1 MNNSKL
7 DVPVLRW
14 MLNIAG
20 NSKLHIVLLAVVQTV
35 LGVSVIGYA
44 FFLRGLIDGAVA
56 GDVRVF
62 TRYAILL
69 VALVLFLVALRT
81 VKRHVLELAR
91 STMENRFKANL
102 FSHVLRKD
110 YGAVSAVH
118 SAEWMNR
125 LTNDT
130 RVVADGMAQV
140 LPDLCE
146 MLARLVAALVSLLI
160 IEPRFAYILI
170 PGGLLLILLTYVF
183 RTRLKKLHKTI
194 QEKDGDL
201 RVFYQERLNSQMVL
215 RVFGKED
222 QTEAEQQAFLAAHK
236 AARMKRNAFSNFCN
250 AGFGLTM
257 NGAYVLGAIYC
268 GLGILHGTM
277 TYGTFTAVLQLV
289 GQVQTP
295 FANFSRAFPQYF
307 AMVASAERLM
317 EVEAFEEDDAGL
329 VKGAVDEAENSKT
342 LAAPADQSKAGF
354 DSRECVTT
362 SGSKTFASFKSLGL
376 KDVTF
381 SYEET
386 VPVLEHFSVDVPRGS
401 IIAFTGPSGCGKST
415 ALKLLLGLYKLDA
428 GNGYVELNGVDADQT
443 GTDKPG
449 AYQSSHETL
458 PLSSRTRSLFAYV
471 PQGND
476 LIRGTIREVVA
487 FGDPDAMQQDDRI
500 WNALTV
506 ACGADF
512 VRELEEGLDTLLGE
526 QGTGLSEGQ
535 MQRLSIARA
544 VFADRPVLLL
554 DEATSALDAET
565 EAQLLYNLKQLTDKT
580 IIIVTHRPAAL
591 EIADSVIEFK

>member
-14 MLNIAG
+14 MLHIAG

-81 VKRHVLELAR
+81 VKRHVLELVR

-170 PGGLLLILLTYVF
+170 PGGLLLILLTYIF

-215 RVFGKED
+215 RFFGKED

-289 GQVQTP
+289 GQV
-295 FANFSRAFPQYF
+295 
-307 AMVASAERLM
+307 
-317 EVEAFEEDDAGL
+317 
-329 VKGAVDEAENSKT
+329 
-342 LAAPADQSKAGF
+342 
-354 DSRECVTT
+354 
-362 SGSKTFASFKSLGL
+362 
-376 KDVTF
+376 
-381 SYEET
+381 
-386 VPVLEHFSVDVPRGS
+386 
-401 IIAFTGPSGCGKST
+401 
-415 ALKLLLGLYKLDA
+415 
-428 GNGYVELNGVDADQT
+428 
-443 GTDKPG
+443 
-449 AYQSSHETL
+449 
-458 PLSSRTRSLFAYV
+458 
-471 PQGND
+471 
-476 LIRGTIREVVA
+476 
-487 FGDPDAMQQDDRI
+487 
-500 WNALTV
+500 
-506 ACGADF
+506 
-512 VRELEEGLDTLLGE
+512 
-526 QGTGLSEGQ
+526 
-535 MQRLSIARA
+535 
-544 VFADRPVLLL
+544 
-554 DEATSALDAET
+554 
-565 EAQLLYNLKQLTDKT
+565 
-580 IIIVTHRPAAL
+580 
-591 EIADSVIEFK
+591 

>member
-125 LTNDT
+125 LTNAT

-317 EVEAFEEDDAGL
+317 EVEAYEEDDAR
-329 VKGAVDEAENSKT
+329 ST
-342 LAAPADQSKAGF
+342 PS
-354 DSRECVTT
+354 STT
-362 SGSKTFASFKSLGL
+362 SFTSLGL

-381 SYEET
+381 SYEDT
-386 VPVLEHFSVDVPRGS
+386 VPVLEHFSVDIPHGS
-401 IIAFTGPSGCGKST
+401 ITAFTGPSGCGKST

-428 GNGYVELNGVDADQT
+428 GEGYVSVA
-443 GTDKPG
+443 G
-449 AYQSSHETL
+449 ASGSEVSSATTL
-458 PLSSRTRSLFAYV
+458 SLSSPTRSLFAYV

-512 VRELEEGLDTLLGE
+512 VRELDDGLDTLLGE

-565 EAQLLYNLKQLTDKT
+565 EAHLLKNLKALKDKT

-591 EIADSVIEFK
+591 EIADQVVEFE

>member
-56 GDVRVF
+56 GDSRVF

-317 EVEAFEEDDAGL
+317 EVEAYEEDDAR
-329 VKGAVDEAENSKT
+329 ST
-342 LAAPADQSKAGF
+342 PS
-354 DSRECVTT
+354 STT
-362 SGSKTFASFKSLGL
+362 SFTSLGL

-386 VPVLEHFSVDVPRGS
+386 VPVLEHFSVDIPSGS
-401 IIAFTGPSGCGKST
+401 ITAFTGPSGCGKST

-428 GNGYVELNGVDADQT
+428 GQGYVDA
-443 GTDKPG
+443 
-449 AYQSSHETL
+449 L
-458 PLSSRTRSLFAYV
+458 PLSSKTRSLFAYV

-512 VRELEEGLDTLLGE
+512 VRELDDGLDTLLGE

-565 EAQLLYNLKQLTDKT
+565 EAQLLKNLKALKDKT

-591 EIADSVIEFK
+591 EIADQVVVF

>member
-56 GDVRVF
+56 GDSRVF

-222 QTEAEQQAFLAAHK
+222 QTEDEQQAFLAAHK

-317 EVEAFEEDDAGL
+317 EVEAYEEDDAADNQGASTSAA
-329 VKGAVDEAENSKT
+329 KGS
-342 LAAPADQSKAGF
+342 QSSDLF
-354 DSRECVTT
+354 SST
-362 SGSKTFASFKSLGL
+362 STFNVLGL

-381 SYEET
+381 SYEES
-386 VPVLEHFSVDVPRGS
+386 VSVLEHFSVDIPWGS
-401 IIAFTGPSGCGKST
+401 IVAFTGPSGCGKST
-415 ALKLLLGLYKLDA
+415 ALKLLLGLYRLDA
-428 GNGYVELNGVDADQT
+428 GNGYVELNGVEADQT

-458 PLSSRTRSLFAYV
+458 PLSSKTRSLFAYV

-512 VRELEEGLDTLLGE
+512 VRELDDGLDTLLGE

-565 EAQLLYNLKQLTDKT
+565 EAQLLRNLKQLTDKT

-591 EIADSVIEFK
+591 EIADKVVEF

>member
-14 MLNIAG
+14 MLTIAG
-20 NSKLHIVLLAVVQTV
+20 HSKLHIVLLVVVQTV

-317 EVEAFEEDDAGL
+317 EVEAYEEDDINASAEEAFSSVGL
-329 VKGAVDEAENSKT
+329 N
-342 LAAPADQSKAGF
+342 
-354 DSRECVTT
+354 
-362 SGSKTFASFKSLGL
+362 
-376 KDVTF
+376 DVSF

-386 VPVLEHFSVDVPRGS
+386 VPVLDHFSVDIPRGS
-401 IIAFTGPSGCGKST
+401 ITAFTGPSGCGKST
-415 ALKLLLGLYKLDA
+415 ALKLLLGLYQLN
-428 GNGYVELNGVDADQT
+428 NGSVYPVN
-443 GTDKPG
+443 
-449 AYQSSHETL
+449 
-458 PLSSRTRSLFAYV
+458 RSLFAYV

-487 FGDPDAMQQDDRI
+487 FGDKDAMQETDRI

-565 EAQLLYNLKQLTDKT
+565 EAQLLKNLKALKDKT

-591 EIADSVIEFK
+591 EIADQVVEF

>member
-222 QTEAEQQAFLAAHK
+222 QTEDEQQAFLEAHK

-317 EVEAFEEDDAGL
+317 EVEAYEDDDAR
-329 VKGAVDEAENSKT
+329 ST
-342 LAAPADQSKAGF
+342 PS
-354 DSRECVTT
+354 STT
-362 SGSKTFASFKSLGL
+362 SFTSLGL

-381 SYEET
+381 SYEEA
-386 VPVLEHFSVDVPRGS
+386 VPVLEHFSVDIPRGS
-401 IIAFTGPSGCGKST
+401 ITAFTGPSGCGKST

-428 GNGYVELNGVDADQT
+428 GQGYVSVA
-443 GTDKPG
+443 GTPDSEV
-449 AYQSSHETL
+449 SSATTL
-458 PLSSRTRSLFAYV
+458 PLSSKTRSLFAYV

-487 FGDPDAMQQDDRI
+487 FGDLGAMQQDDRI

-512 VRELEEGLDTLLGE
+512 VRELDDGLDTLLGE

-544 VFADRPVLLL
+544 FFANRPVLLL

-565 EAQLLYNLKQLTDKT
+565 EAQLLKNLKALKDKT

-591 EIADSVIEFK
+591 EIADQVVEFE

>member
-317 EVEAFEEDDAGL
+317 EVEAYEEDDAR
-329 VKGAVDEAENSKT
+329 ST
-342 LAAPADQSKAGF
+342 PS
-354 DSRECVTT
+354 STT
-362 SGSKTFASFKSLGL
+362 SFTSLGL

-381 SYEET
+381 SYEDT
-386 VPVLEHFSVDVPRGS
+386 VPVLEHFSVDIPHGS
-401 IIAFTGPSGCGKST
+401 ITAFTGPSGCGKST

-428 GNGYVELNGVDADQT
+428 GEGYVSVA
-443 GTDKPG
+443 G
-449 AYQSSHETL
+449 ASGSEVSSATTL
-458 PLSSRTRSLFAYV
+458 SLSSPTRSLFAYV

-512 VRELEEGLDTLLGE
+512 VRELDDGLDTLLGE

-565 EAQLLYNLKQLTDKT
+565 EAHLLKNLKALKDKT

-591 EIADSVIEFK
+591 EIADQVVEFE